1 MSQANPGSI
10 EPINLDEIA
19 PLLRLLHDAVRIPV
33 RLLTPEGTLRLGV
46 GAEDLCRECHQGHA
60 ETQAAALV
68 ESGGY
73 ALQRCPSG
81 LHQALFPLR
90 ILGQHT
96 ATLSL
101 GRFLYEDDPLDEDLF
116 RAEADRCGVA
126 PETYQEAL
134 RNVPSLSREDV
145 QQALMHAAWLVA
157 AVADQGERVQGLH
170 RDRAFL
176 QKVFEVTPAFISV
189 TDREGRLLMASR
201 ALGRALGH
209 ETEAMVGRTRQELY
223 GDQEEGRALAADA
236 SEVLRSGRPV
246 THEAE
251 RVTFADG
258 SAHWLRSVRVP
269 LTDET
274 GQRTQ
279 VLSLGTDI
287 TELREAQQ
295 AVAASEQQ
303 LRRIL
308 EGSSDGY
315 WEWHVQSGAA
325 AISEKSLR
333 MLGYEPGDVLP
344 TQEGWLTL
352 IHPDDLATL
361 REMVGACLRGETV
374 NLVSEHRVRAKDGT
388 WRWVQARGAVCE
400 WDEEGR
406 PVLLSG
412 VHTDVSARR
421 AAEEELALAR
431 YSLEHATDL
440 VFWATS
446 DGRFAFVNDA
456 CCRNLEYTKE
466 EFGSLVVWDI
476 APRNSLHHWPNTWQQ
491 ICSEG
496 TITVESVL
504 QAKSGRQ
511 FPVEVTCNYL
521 HYGENEYVCSYARD
535 ISRRRAQQRRQEEIA
550 TGLRAVLRSADE
562 LLRCADT
569 ESLCRLAVEGSCRN
583 LGLEQSILYL
593 REGDQLLGAYRA
605 SRPEA
610 QAIRHE
616 ETLPLSGC
624 AELIEPDA
632 PQWCPRQTEEG
643 PWSVWTQVC
652 AGEDLVG
659 VLCNTGGAD
668 GSGIDSLKQDILA
681 VYCSLLGNVLARKA
695 ADDKLRESE
704 EEYRILVDAA
714 PYAVFVVCDGRYLFS
729 NRTGAALL
737 GCERPEEVVGRPVL
751 EPASTEDT
759 LRLQAAADMISL
771 GEEPATVEVE
781 VKAPGGEPRYL
792 EITLVPTR
800 REGQSATLWVCR
812 DTTVRRHAED
822 AQRLAAVGQLAAGVA
837 HEFNNLLASLL
848 LRAERADMVQT
859 PEEYDKLVALVLK
872 ATGRG
877 ADICRSLTA
886 FARPH
891 EPRRESI
898 TIEAAIEAAL
908 RIASRQLANAGI
920 SVRRDYGTGGV
931 TISADQGQLEQVFL
945 NLVINACHAMPRGGI
960 LTVETRH
967 LPAAVGPGEV
977 TATVS
982 DTGTGIAS
990 EHLPRLFE
998 PFFTTKGRLGQSD
1011 VPGTGLGLSVSHG
1024 IVQAHGGSISV
1035 RSREGEG
1042 AAFTLCFDAQPWDTS
1057 APEAAGKALAASLKA
1072 ERPRLRIL
1080 IAEDERELCDI
1091 LSEDLMAE
1099 GYEVVT
1105 KAHTQDALHA
1115 LATRPFDLVIA
1126 DLMMPGGGVR
1136 EILGATQRAGGRPP
1150 VIAITGRTE
1159 GHLSDDLRRLGAAG
1173 CLQKPCTL
1181 ATVME
1186 AIKEALEQGKA

>member
-1 MSQANPGSI
+1 MSQANPRSTPRPI
-10 EPINLDEIA
+10 EPINLDQIA
-19 PLLRLLHDAVRIPV
+19 PLLRLLHDAVKIPV
-33 RLLTPEGTLRLGV
+33 RLLTLDGLPRLEV
-46 GAEDLCRECHQGHA
+46 GAEDLCRRCHRGHA
-60 ETQAAALV
+60 KTQAAVLAQV
-68 ESGGY
+68 GEY

-81 LHQALFPLR
+81 LYQALFPLR
-90 ILGQHT
+90 ILGQPT
-96 ATLSL
+96 ALLAL
-101 GRFLYEDDPLDEDLF
+101 GQFLYEDDPLDEDLF
-116 RAEADRCGVA
+116 RAEAGRGGVA
-126 PETYQEAL
+126 PETYEEAL
-134 RNVPSLSREDV
+134 RSVPSLSREYV
-145 QQALMHAAWLVA
+145 QEALERTCELV
-157 AVADQGERVQGLH
+157 
-170 RDRAFL
+170 
-176 QKVFEVTPAFISV
+176 
-189 TDREGRLLMASR
+189 
-201 ALGRALGH
+201 
-209 ETEAMVGRTRQELY
+209 
-223 GDQEEGRALAADA
+223 
-236 SEVLRSGRPV
+236 
-246 THEAE
+246 
-251 RVTFADG
+251 
-258 SAHWLRSVRVP
+258 
-269 LTDET
+269 
-274 GQRTQ
+274 RTQ

-287 TELREAQQ
+287 TELRKAQQ
-295 AVAASEQQ
+295 ALSASEQQ
-303 LRRIL
+303 LRRVL

-315 WEWHVQSGAA
+315 WEWHILSGTAT
-325 AISEKSLR
+325 ISEKSLR
-333 MLGYEPGDVLP
+333 MLGYDPGDVEP
-344 TQEGWLTL
+344 TQDGWLSLT
-352 IHPDDLATL
+352 HPDDLPRL
-361 REMVGACLRGETV
+361 RQMVRACLRGETV
-374 NLVSEHRVRAKDGT
+374 SIVSEHRARAKDGT

-406 PVLLSG
+406 PALLSG

-466 EFGSLVVWDI
+466 EFASLLVWDI
-476 APRNSLHHWPNTWQQ
+476 APRDPLHHWPNTWKEIQQ
-491 ICSEG
+491 KG
-496 TITVESVL
+496 TVTIESVL
-504 QAKSGRQ
+504 EAKSGRQ

-521 HYGENEYVCSYARD
+521 KYGEREYVCSYARD

-569 ESLCRLAVEGSCRN
+569 DSLCRLAVEWSCRG
-583 LGLEQSILYL
+583 LGLQQSILYL

-605 SRPEA
+605 SSPEA
-610 QAIRHE
+610 EAVRHE
-616 ETLPLSGC
+616 ERLPLSGC
-624 AELIEPDA
+624 GELIEPDA
-632 PQWCPRQTEEG
+632 PQWCARETEEG

-668 GSGIDSLKQDILA
+668 GVAVDSLKQDIVA

-704 EEYRILVDAA
+704 EQYRALVDAA
-714 PYAVFVVCDGRYLFS
+714 PYAVFVVRNGHYVFS
-729 NRTGAALL
+729 NRAGAELL
-737 GCERPEEVVGRPVL
+737 GCDHHEQVVGRPVL
-751 EPASTEDT
+751 EPTNREDA
-759 LRLQAAADMISL
+759 LRLESAADMTSL
-771 GEEPATVEVE
+771 GEESVTVEVE
-781 VKAPGGEPRYL
+781 LKTPGGEPRYV

-800 REGQSATLWVCR
+800 REGQPATLWVCR

-822 AQRLAAVGQLAAGVA
+822 AQRLASVGQLAAGVA

-848 LRAERADMVQT
+848 LRAERADMMQT

-877 ADICRSLTA
+877 ADICRSLMA

-898 TIEAAIEAAL
+898 TLEAPIEVAL
-908 RIASRQLANAGI
+908 RIASRQLANAGV
-920 SVRRDYGTGGV
+920 SVRRDYGTGGT
-931 TISADQGQLEQVFL
+931 TINADQGQLEQVFL
-945 NLVINACHAMPRGGI
+945 NLIINACHAMPRGGT
-960 LTVETRH
+960 LTIETRH
-967 LPAAVGPGEV
+967 VPAASGPGEIL
-977 TATVS
+977 ATVT
-982 DTGTGIAS
+982 DTGTGIAP

-1011 VPGTGLGLSVSHG
+1011 IPGTGLGLSVSHG
-1024 IVQAHGGSISV
+1024 IVQAHGGSITV

-1042 AAFTLCFDAQPWDTS
+1042 TAFTLRFAAQPRETS
-1057 APEAAGKALAASLKA
+1057 APEAADTVSAAAAEA

-1080 IAEDERELCDI
+1080 IAEDEGELCDI

-1115 LATRPFDLVIA
+1115 LAARSFDLVIA

-1136 EILGATQRAGGRPP
+1136 EILGATQRAGGHPP

-1159 GHLSDDLRRLGAAG
+1159 GHLSDDLRRLGAAV

-1186 AIKEALEQGKA
+1186 AIREALKQGKS